1 MFNSIS
7 YPICMWAYKLN
18 ISNRFFF
25 FLIPYSSHDRDSKV
39 SYTLCEELESDSD
52 LRVCLIL

>member
-39 SYTLCEELESDSD
+39 SYAFSEALDSNRA